1 MTVAIRRRIAVRPL
15 AHRLRT
21 LITVGSFE
29 VVPALRAAGGGSP
42 PLDSGPADF
51 LDGRSIDHHR
61 PGLGVGTRGSAGSAA
76 PPAGRGRRAGS
87 VARPG
92 RGAFDHPPL
101 AAAAA

>member
-15 AHRLRT
+15 AHRLRP

-29 VVPALRAAGGGSP
+29 VVPALRAVGGGSP

-51 LDGRSIDHHR
+51 LDGCSIDHHR
-61 PGLGVGTRGSAGSAA
+61 PGSGVGTRGSTGSAA

-87 VARPG
+87 AARPR
-92 RGAFDHPPL
+92 RGAFCPPAL
-101 AAAAA
+101 APA